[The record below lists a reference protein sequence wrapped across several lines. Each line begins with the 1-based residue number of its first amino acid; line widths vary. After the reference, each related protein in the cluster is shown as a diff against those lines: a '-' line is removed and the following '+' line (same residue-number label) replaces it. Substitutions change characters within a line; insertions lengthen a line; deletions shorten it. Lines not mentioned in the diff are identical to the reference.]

1 MNEIWTEKFRPKS
14 LSDIVGQDENVDK
27 LKGFVKARDIPHL
40 IFSGPAGTGKTS
52 AAIAMAIELYGEN
65 WKDNFLELNASNNR
79 GINVIRGH
87 EDREGKDS
95 GLVSVKDY
103 ARLKPSNEIG
113 FKLIFLDEADQLTG
127 DAQAALRRTMEVYS
141 TTTRFILSCNY
152 SSQIIAPI
160 QSRCVLLRFRSHTD
174 KSITERIGFI
184 AQAQELKIS
193 DGVLEAIADVSEGDM
208 RKAVNVLQTL
218 YASGDVSEKRVYEM
232 FGYSSREE
240 FASLVSTVLEH
251 GLFDEAREKMDLMI
265 TKMGVSGLDV
275 IRGMHSV
282 VRRHRMPGRVKLD
295 VLIALADAEFRIVE
309 GGSDN
314 IQLDALLAKLAK
326 IGSENA

>member
-14 LSDIVGQDENVDK
+14 LSDVVGQDENIEK
-27 LKGFVKARDIPHL
+27 LEGFVKAQDVPHL

-52 AAIAMAIELYGEN
+52 AAIALAIELYGEN
-65 WKDNFLELNASNNR
+65 WKENFLELNASNNR

-87 EDREGKDS
+87 EDREGRDS
-95 GLVSVKDY
+95 GMVSVKDY
-103 ARLKPSNEIG
+103 ARLKPSNEVG

-141 TTTRFILSCNY
+141 NTTRFILSCNY

-160 QSRCVLLRFRSHTD
+160 QSRCVLMRFRSHTE
-174 KSITERIGFI
+174 KSIAGRISYI
-184 AQAQELKIS
+184 ARQQDVKLT
-193 DGVLEAIADVSEGDM
+193 DGVIEAISDVSEGDM

-218 YASGDVSEKRVYEM
+218 YASGDISEKRVYDM
-232 FGYSSREE
+232 FGFSSRED
-240 FASLVSTVLEH
+240 FTSLVSTALEH
-251 GLFDEAREKMDLMI
+251 GLFDEARDKLDVMI

-282 VRRHRMPGRVKLD
+282 VRKHRMPAKQKLE
-295 VLIALADAEFRIVE
+295 VLMALAETEFRIVE

-314 IQLDALLAKLAK
+314 VQLDALLARLVR
-326 IGSENA
+326 IGSEYV